1 MNDSLTII
9 IVTYNPNYNVLNEC
23 LNSIDNNF
31 KIIIIDNS
39 NNFDHKK
46 IINFPTKNIF
56 IKKNENLGNGNGINV
71 GISLAKTKYILYL
84 DVDTIL
90 EKNFIEKIIYYAEKI
105 ENFAVL
111 GPLLSNY
118 NYKSTDFVGQSK
130 ITDDWNEMKFIEG
143 AIMLINKET
152 INKHKISF
160 DENIFLYWEERDFFF
175 QCIQKKQKIYLLNKL
190 SAYHKGGQSIDKSEF
205 SDIELNRNWH
215 YMWSKFYF
223 YKKNFN
229 SFKAYKETLHHFFS
243 SLLKYLFFRIIKNK
257 KKNKYFERLMGLL
270 NSYRG
275 KKSFR
280 RPKIK

>member
-1 MNDSLTII
+1 MNHLLTIV
-9 IVTYNPNYNVLNEC
+9 IVTYNPNYNILNEC
-23 LNSIDNNF
+23 LNSIDKNI

-39 NNFDHKK
+39 KNFDDTK
-46 IINFPTKNIF
+46 IISFPKNNIL
-56 IKKNENLGNGNGINV
+56 IKKNNNLGNGHGINV
-71 GISLAKTKYILYL
+71 GINLAKSKYILYL

-111 GPLLSNY
+111 GPLLNNY
-118 NYKSTDFVGQSK
+118 NYKSSDYVDQKKMTH
-130 ITDDWNEMKFIEG
+130 DWNEMNFIEG
-143 AIMLINKET
+143 AIMLINKE
-152 INKHKISF
+152 IIERHKISF

-190 SAYHKGGQSIDKSEF
+190 SAYHKGGGSIDKIKF

-229 SFKAYKETLHHFFS
+229 LLVAYKYTLRHFFS
-243 SLLKYLFFRIIKNK
+243 SLLKFLFFSIIKNE
-257 KKNKYFERLMGLL
+257 KKNKYYERLMGLV
-270 NSYRG
+270 NSYLG

-280 RPKIK
+280 RPEI